1 MRDPYEV
8 LGIGRNATAGEI
20 KEAYKSLVKKY
31 HPDKYQNNPL
41 ADLAQE
47 KLKEVNEAYDYL
59 TNNGGGAGYGS
70 SSSSYGGSNYGNGN
84 NGSSGYDSGGQS
96 GIYNFD
102 EVRRYIEMGNVQ
114 AAETILNNSQNR
126 NAEWFFLKGVISHQK
141 GWHDDAVSMVQQAI
155 NMEPNNFEYK
165 RALSSMMQQ
174 GGMYRNTAYGRGYNS
189 NQDAMCRMLQ
199 CYMCTDLLC
208 DCI

>member
-1 MRDPYEV
+1 MTMRDPYEV
-8 LGIGRNATAGEI
+8 LEVGRNATASEI
-20 KEAYKSLVKKY
+20 KEAYRALVKKY

-59 TNNGGGAGYGS
+59 TNNGGGAGS
-70 SSSSYGGSNYGNGN
+70 SGGN
-84 NGSSGYDSGGQS
+84 NGSSAYGSGGQS

-102 EVRRYIEMGNVQ
+102 EVRRYMETGNIQ
-114 AAETILNNSQNR
+114 AAETVLNNSQNR
-126 NAEWFFLKGVISHQK
+126 NAEWFFLSGVIAHQK
-141 GWHDDAVSMVQQAI
+141 GWHDEAVSMVQKAV

-165 RALSSMMQQ
+165 RTLGTIMQQ

-189 NQDAMCRMLQ
+189 NQDMLCRMCQ